1 MGNEIRDIDQV
12 TPKIHHSENNSI
24 SSKNDILDSNT
35 NSTSDVNKICPK
47 AVKESRKLQQIIL
60 IQSYFR
66 GFINRKKFS
75 GDLELLINILILD
88 STVNV
93 IKDENL
99 KRKLLLGNKGECLSN
114 KLISNKIL
122 IPYQNTNYYKI
133 NIKKYKLSKFLIQT
147 PLTYIDKFKDSNMY
161 IGTWTLDKRFQGY
174 GIFYAYGNKYEGFWD
189 HGKLKGQCRYF
200 LSNGD
205 YFIGTFKDGKANGYG
220 KYFYKDGSKYEGE
233 WKDDQPNGK
242 GKEISDDLC
251 FKGIFSSGVKVS
263 GFFKWDDGS
272 FYEGQIENNNFHGKG
287 KFHWKEGSEYIGEWK
302 YGKMNGKGVMN
313 YLDGT
318 KYEGYFVDGKR
329 GGIGKYIWNDKKYY
343 KGNWEN
349 GEQNGKGHYF
359 NEGRE
364 TTGFWKNGELRD
376 NFIKKIDVTKKV
388 HRIFKYSNSFSKLP
402 RQKNIFKNSKYDM
415 LKINTGKLRRYDSS
429 HSKSRNEKISK
440 IKKISNINKMSKFI
454 ISNKVKSNKNSRN
467 VSLKTENEI
476 QSITDTKLT
485 YFSSP
490 NSRQIS
496 IANISGKDSKNKKKK
511 KKTYIT
517 NDIKKKT
524 KDFTSFRIYKNP
536 FK

>member
-1 MGNEIRDIDQV
+1 MGNEIIDIDRV
-12 TPKIHHSENNSI
+12 TSKTQLSKNNSI
-24 SSKNDILDSNT
+24 SSKNDILDSNS
-35 NSTSDVNKICPK
+35 NSTSDINKIRPNTI
-47 AVKESRKLQQIIL
+47 KEARRLDRIIL

-75 GDLELLINILILD
+75 EDLELLINILKLD

-93 IKDENL
+93 IKDDNL
-99 KRKLLLGNKGECLSN
+99 KKKLLLNNKGECLSN
-114 KLISNKIL
+114 KLINNKII

-133 NIKKYKLSKFLIQT
+133 NIKKYKLSKFLLQT
-147 PLTYIDKFKDSNMY
+147 SLTYIDKFKNSNMY
-161 IGTWTLDKRFQGY
+161 IGTWTLDKRFHGY

-189 HGKLKGQCRYF
+189 HGELKGQCRYF

-205 YFIGTFKDGKANGYG
+205 YFIGSFKDGKANGYG

-233 WKDDQPNGK
+233 WKNDQPNGK
-242 GKEISDDLC
+242 GIEKSDDLY
-251 FKGIFSSGVKVS
+251 FKGIFSSGVKVN

-272 FYEGQIENNNFHGKG
+272 FYEGSLENNNFHGKG
-287 KFHWKEGSEYIGEWK
+287 KYHWKEGSEYIGEWK

-329 GGIGKYIWNDKKYY
+329 GGIGKYTWNEKKYY
-343 KGNWEN
+343 RGNWEN
-349 GEQNGKGHYF
+349 GEQNGKGRYF

-364 TTGFWKNGELRD
+364 TTGFWKNGDLRV
-376 NFIKKIDVTKKV
+376 NFTKKIDVTKKARSV
-388 HRIFKYSNSFSKLP
+388 FKYSNSLSKLS

-415 LKINTGKLRRYDSS
+415 LKINTDKLRKIDFSY
-429 HSKSRNEKISK
+429 SKSRNEKTSK
-440 IKKISNINKMSKFI
+440 IKRIRKINKMSKFCI
-454 ISNKVKSNKNSRN
+454 NNKVKSNKKSRN

-476 QSITDTKLT
+476 QCIGDTKLT

-490 NSRQIS
+490 NSREIS
-496 IANISGKDSKNKKKK
+496 IVNITGKDNKNNKKKVK
-511 KKTYIT
+511 SYIT
-517 NDIKKKT
+517 NDLKKKT
-524 KDFTSFRIYKNP
+524 KDLTLFRIYKNP